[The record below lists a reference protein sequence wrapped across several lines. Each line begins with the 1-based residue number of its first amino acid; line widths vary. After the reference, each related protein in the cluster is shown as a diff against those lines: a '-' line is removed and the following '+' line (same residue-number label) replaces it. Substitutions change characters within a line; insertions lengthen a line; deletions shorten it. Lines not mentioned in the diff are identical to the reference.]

1 MIDLSRLL
9 ERAIRV
15 GSRIA
20 RRLPGAVGGMGI
32 YFSAQH
38 RLADDPDRTD
48 WHADVDAL
56 LALADRSL
64 ARGRISASLRWYDK
78 ALRICYDPSLHQA
91 GSSPLAAD
99 PAAFLRPLQD
109 SATGTIMLRSV
120 APDATVPE
128 RPAPRPLEPV
138 DTTTRLLVIAQE
150 NWTFIRP
157 IIAALRATGRFEV
170 HEIEVDGLA
179 EAGFPDRDRILRG
192 RYDLVTTG
200 ERMPTPPEMAEE
212 FEWADVVLVEW
223 SHHVLTWVTLLD
235 RAPRALMARL
245 HRFEAFTP
253 FALLHDHAR
262 IDRMLYVSPPVWN
275 LARIAAPGFVD
286 VDAVQVGNLLARG
299 LGPDPGTD
307 HDPRLLV
314 QVGWRREVKDVLFTL
329 EVLTRLRAHDTT
341 YRLRLIGPGP
351 PASASRDST
360 YHRRVRARLAALG
373 PEAVEQLGRR
383 EDVPELLAGSGIIV
397 SSSRHEGT
405 HEAVM
410 EGLAAGCP
418 AVIRDWPDAADYGG
432 PATLYTRDWVVADVD
447 AAVQRVLDLAAPERY
462 AAAAREARDFALT
475 HRDPETLVAVYEQA
489 LTSDPAP
496 A

>member
-1 MIDLSRLL
+1 MADLSRLL
-9 ERAIRV
+9 DRAIRT
-15 GSRIA
+15 GARIA
-20 RRLPGAVGGMGI
+20 RRLPGTVGGMGI

-64 ARGRISASLRWYDK
+64 ARGRIAASLRWYDK
-78 ALRICYDPSLHQA
+78 ALRISYDPSLHQA
-91 GSSPLAAD
+91 GSSPLAAE
-99 PAAFLRPLQD
+99 PTAFLRPLRD
-109 SATGTIMLRSV
+109 SATGTIMLGGA
-120 APDATVPE
+120 APDSSLPE
-128 RPAPRPLEPV
+128 RPAPRRRDGV
-138 DTTTRLLVIAQE
+138 DTTHLLVIVQE

-170 HEIEVDGLA
+170 REIEVDELA
-179 EAGFPDRDRILRG
+179 EGGFPDRDRILRG

-200 ERMPTPPEMAEE
+200 RRMPTPPEMVDGY
-212 FEWADVVLVEW
+212 EWADVVLVEW

-253 FALLHDHAR
+253 FVLLHDHAR

-275 LARIAAPGFVD
+275 LARILAPGFAD

-307 HDPRLLV
+307 HDPHLLV

-329 EVLTRLRAHDTT
+329 EVLTRLRAHDTS
-341 YRLRLIGPGP
+341 YRLRLIGPGL
-351 PASASRDST
+351 PASASQDSS

-373 PEAVEQLGRR
+373 PDAVEQLGRR
-383 EDVPELLAGSGIIV
+383 EDVPTLLAESGIIL

-405 HEAVM
+405 HESVM

-432 PATLYTRDWVVADVD
+432 PATLYEPDWVVADVD
-447 AAVQRVLDLAAPERY
+447 AAVQRVLDLATPERY
-462 AAAAREARDFALT
+462 AAATREARDFALAQ
-475 HRDPETLVAVYEQA
+475 RDPDALIAAYERA
-489 LTSDPAP
+489 LTPDPAT

>member
-1 MIDLSRLL
+1 MADLSRLL
-9 ERAIRV
+9 DRAIRT

-20 RRLPGAVGGMGI
+20 RRLPGTVGGMGI

-56 LALADRSL
+56 LALADHSL

-78 ALRICYDPSLHQA
+78 ALRISYDPALHQA

-109 SATGTIMLRSV
+109 SAMGTIMLHGTV
-120 APDATVPE
+120 PAPSLPE
-128 RPAPRPLEPV
+128 RPAPRRRDEG
-138 DTTTRLLVIAQE
+138 DATTRLLVIAQE

-157 IIAALRATGRFEV
+157 IITALRATGRFEV
-170 HEIEVDGLA
+170 REIEVDELA

-200 ERMPTPPEMAEE
+200 RRMPTPPEIVAGY
-212 FEWADVVLVEW
+212 EWADVVLVEW

-253 FALLHDHAR
+253 FVLLHDHAR

-275 LARIAAPGFVD
+275 LARIVAPGFAD
-286 VDAVQVGNLLARG
+286 VDAVRVGNLLARG
-299 LGPDPGTD
+299 LGPDPGSH
-307 HDPRLLV
+307 HDPHLLV
-314 QVGWRREVKDVLFTL
+314 QVGWRREVKDVLFSL
-329 EVLTRLRAHDTT
+329 EVLTRLRARDTS
-341 YRLRLIGPGP
+341 YRLRLIGPGL
-351 PASASRDST
+351 PASASQDSSF
-360 YHRRVRARLAALG
+360 HRRVRDRLAALD
-373 PEAVEQLGRR
+373 PDAVEQLGRR
-383 EDVPELLAGSGIIV
+383 EDVPTLLAESGIIL
-397 SSSRHEGT
+397 SSSHHEGT
-405 HEAVM
+405 HESVM

-432 PATLYTRDWVVADVD
+432 PATLYERDWVVADVD

-462 AAAAREARDFALT
+462 AAAAREARDFALA
-475 HRDPETLVAVYEQA
+475 HRDPDVLVAAYEHA
-489 LTSDPAP
+489 LTPDPA
-496 A
+496 AA